1 MQTLQHASPTLPAG
15 LPAGLLAPGSW
26 LADSGLNG
34 AELAL
39 AGIHRRSAERIVE
52 ILFRLKGLPARFRD
66 GVESLLNQPM
76 DREYEMYLAGST
88 DCFDLERRMRA
99 WDHRPKLR
107 Y

>member
-1 MQTLQHASPTLPAG
+1 MHAIQHASPT

-26 LADSGLNG
+26 LAASGLNEG
-34 AELAL
+34 ELAL

-52 ILFRLKGLPARFRD
+52 ILFSLKGLPARFRD
-66 GVESLLNQPM
+66 GVMSWLRQPM
-76 DREYEMYLAGST
+76 DWEYETYLAGSA